1 MTYKAKIDPEATLD
15 GPLALQNSKAPLS
28 FDDLPTWKRI
38 LILFMLVA
46 NVAVAGYVGIVATF
60 FKFHISARY
69 VFDGSNTD
77 GQGARIAGC

>member
-1 MTYKAKIDPEATLD
+1 
-15 GPLALQNSKAPLS
+15 
-28 FDDLPTWKRI
+28 
-38 LILFMLVA
+38 MLVA